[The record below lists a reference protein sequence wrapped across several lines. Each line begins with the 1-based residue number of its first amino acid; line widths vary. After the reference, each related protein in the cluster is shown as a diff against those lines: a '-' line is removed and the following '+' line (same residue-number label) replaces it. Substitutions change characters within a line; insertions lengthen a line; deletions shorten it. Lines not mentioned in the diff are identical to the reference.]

1 LHSEDRYPLLKSYID
16 GKEETDGLKS
26 FILYAVLFTLL
37 CTVSN
42 AFAET
47 APKYKRSIEN
57 YTVPDVVLVN
67 QKGEKIKLKSYLTSD
82 KPVVVDFIYGTC
94 TTICPVL
101 SAGFTNLQ
109 NKLGQDA
116 AKVQLISVTIDP
128 EYDTPAV
135 MKDYLKR
142 FRAKPGW
149 DFLTGSRENI
159 DRVMRAFN
167 AYVPNKMAHYPL
179 TLLKAP
185 NSDQWVR
192 IYGMVG
198 MSVLMT
204 EYKELGGK

>member
-1 LHSEDRYPLLKSYID
+1 MTKKQNLILIMFIMFICIFAAEQAFSEAK
-16 GKEETDGLKS
+16 
-26 FILYAVLFTLL
+26 
-37 CTVSN
+37 
-42 AFAET
+42 
-47 APKYKRSIEN
+47 PKYRRSVEK
-57 YTVPDVVLVN
+57 YTVPDVTLVN
-67 QKGEKIKLKSYLTSD
+67 QDGKKVKLLSLINSG
-82 KPVVVDFIYGTC
+82 KPVMLDFIYGTC

-116 AKVQLISVTIDP
+116 QQKVQLISITIDP

-149 DFLTGSRENI
+149 DFLTGSREDI
-159 DRVMRAFN
+159 DRVMRAFD

>member
-1 LHSEDRYPLLKSYID
+1 MTGRQH
-16 GKEETDGLKS
+16 
-26 FILYAVLFTLL
+26 FIFIVCITLIFIFAGGP
-37 CTVSN
+37 
-42 AFAET
+42 AFGAQKPGYRRTIE
-47 APKYKRSIEN
+47 KY
-57 YTVPDVVLVN
+57 TPPDVTLVN
-67 QKGEKIKLKSYLTSD
+67 QDGKKVNLVSLINSG
-82 KPVVVDFIYGTC
+82 KPVMLDFIYGTC

-116 AKVQLISVTIDP
+116 AKVQLISITIDP

-149 DFLTGSRENI
+149 NFLTGSRENI

-167 AYVPNKMAHYPL
+167 AYVPNKMAHYPI

-185 NSDQWVR
+185 DSDQWVR
-192 IYGMVG
+192 IYGLVG
-198 MSVLMT
+198 MSVLME
-204 EYKELGGK
+204 EYRMLGGK

>member
-1 LHSEDRYPLLKSYID
+1 MTIKQH
-16 GKEETDGLKS
+16 
-26 FILYAVLFTLL
+26 FILTVVITLIFAAVP
-37 CTVSN
+37 
-42 AFAET
+42 AFSASK
-47 APKYKRSIEN
+47 PGYKR
-57 YTVPDVVLVN
+57 TVEKYSAPDVFLVN
-67 QKGEKIKLKSYLTSD
+67 QDGRKVKLASLINSG
-82 KPVVVDFIYGTC
+82 KPVMLDFIYGTC

-116 AKVQLISVTIDP
+116 ANVQLISITIDP

-149 DFLTGSRENI
+149 DFLTGSREDI

>member
-1 LHSEDRYPLLKSYID
+1 MTGRHRVLYIVFIMLICIIAAEQAFSESK
-16 GKEETDGLKS
+16 
-26 FILYAVLFTLL
+26 
-37 CTVSN
+37 
-42 AFAET
+42 
-47 APKYKRSIEN
+47 PKYRRSVEK
-57 YTVPDVVLVN
+57 YSVPDVTLVN
-67 QKGEKIKLKSYLTSD
+67 QDGKKVKLAALINSG
-82 KPVVVDFIYGTC
+82 KPVMLDFIYGTC

-116 AKVQLISVTIDP
+116 ANVQLISITIDP
-128 EYDTPAV
+128 EYDTPTV

-149 DFLTGSRENI
+149 DFLTGSREDIN
-159 DRVMRAFN
+159 RVMRAFD

-198 MSVLMT
+198 MSVLLE
-204 EYKELGGK
+204 EYRKLGGK

>member
-1 LHSEDRYPLLKSYID
+1 MGIMLICVFAA
-16 GKEETDGLKS
+16 GTS
-26 FILYAVLFTLL
+26 FGE
-37 CTVSN
+37 SK
-42 AFAET
+42 
-47 APKYKRSIEN
+47 PRYKRSIEK
-57 YTVPDVVLVN
+57 YAVPDVTLVN
-67 QKGEKIKLKSYLTSD
+67 QDGRKVRLLSLINSG
-82 KPVVVDFIYGTC
+82 KPVMLDFIYGTC

-149 DFLTGSRENI
+149 DFLTGSREDI

-179 TLLKAP
+179 TLLKAS

-204 EYKELGGK
+204 EYAELNRK

>member
-1 LHSEDRYPLLKSYID
+1 MLICVVTAERAFSESK
-16 GKEETDGLKS
+16 
-26 FILYAVLFTLL
+26 
-37 CTVSN
+37 
-42 AFAET
+42 
-47 APKYKRSIEN
+47 PKYRRSVEK
-57 YTVPDVVLVN
+57 YTVPDVTLVN
-67 QKGEKIKLKSYLTSD
+67 QDGKKVKLLSLINSG
-82 KPVVVDFIYGTC
+82 KPVMLDFIYGTC

-109 NKLGQDA
+109 VKFGQDA
-116 AKVQLISVTIDP
+116 QHKVQLISVTIDP
-128 EYDTPAV
+128 EYDTPAI

-149 DFLTGSRENI
+149 DFLTGSREDI
-159 DRVMRAFN
+159 DRVMRAFD

-185 NSDQWVR
+185 NSDHWVR

-204 EYKELGGK
+204 EYAELTRK

>member
-1 LHSEDRYPLLKSYID
+1 MTRKRQFFFMICCALILNFAA
-16 GKEETDGLKS
+16 GL
-26 FILYAVLFTLL
+26 
-37 CTVSN
+37 
-42 AFAET
+42 AFS
-47 APKYKRSIEN
+47 APKPSYRRSVEK
-57 YTVPDVVLVN
+57 YTVPDVTLVN
-67 QKGEKIKLKSYLTSD
+67 QDGKKVKLLSLINSG
-82 KPVVVDFIYGTC
+82 KPVMLDFIYGTC

-109 NKLGQDA
+109 SKLGQDA
-116 AKVQLISVTIDP
+116 PHKVQLISVTIDP
-128 EYDTPAV
+128 EYDTPAI

-149 DFLTGSRENI
+149 DFLTGSREDI
-159 DRVMRAFN
+159 DRVMRAFD

-179 TLLKAP
+179 TLLRAP

>member
-1 LHSEDRYPLLKSYID
+1 MTKRQH
-16 GKEETDGLKS
+16 
-26 FILYAVLFTLL
+26 FILIFFIALIFIFASGL
-37 CTVSN
+37 
-42 AFAET
+42 AFSESK
-47 APKYKRSIEN
+47 PKYRRSVEK
-57 YTVPDVVLVN
+57 YTVPDVTLVN
-67 QKGEKIKLKSYLTSD
+67 QDGKKVKLLSLINSG
-82 KPVVVDFIYGTC
+82 KPVMLDFIYGTC

-109 NKLGQDA
+109 SKFGQDA
-116 AKVQLISVTIDP
+116 QHKVQLISVTIDP
-128 EYDTPAV
+128 EYDTPAI

-149 DFLTGSRENI
+149 DFLTGSREDI
-159 DRVMRAFN
+159 DRVMRAFD

-185 NSDQWVR
+185 NSEQWVR

-204 EYKELGGK
+204 EYAELTRK

>member
-1 LHSEDRYPLLKSYID
+1 MTGRQH
-16 GKEETDGLKS
+16 
-26 FILYAVLFTLL
+26 FIFIVCIALILIFATEP
-37 CTVSN
+37 
-42 AFAET
+42 AFCESK
-47 APKYKRSIEN
+47 PKYKRSIEK
-57 YTVPDVVLVN
+57 YAVPDVTLVN
-67 QKGEKIKLKSYLTSD
+67 QDGKKVKLVSLINSG
-82 KPVVVDFIYGTC
+82 KPVMLDFIYGTC

-109 NKLGQDA
+109 NRLGQDA

-149 DFLTGSRENI
+149 DFLTGSREDI

>member
-1 LHSEDRYPLLKSYID
+1 MTKKQNIILIMVVTLICIFVAERAAFSESKP
-16 GKEETDGLKS
+16 T
-26 FILYAVLFTLL
+26 
-37 CTVSN
+37 
-42 AFAET
+42 
-47 APKYKRSIEN
+47 YKRSIEK
-57 YTVPDVVLVN
+57 YAVPDVTLVN
-67 QKGEKIKLKSYLTSD
+67 QDGKKVKLVSLINSG
-82 KPVVVDFIYGTC
+82 KPVMLDFIYGTC

-109 NKLGQDA
+109 NRLGQDA

>member
-1 LHSEDRYPLLKSYID
+1 MIIKQH
-16 GKEETDGLKS
+16 
-26 FILYAVLFTLL
+26 FILTVVFTLIFAAAP
-37 CTVSN
+37 
-42 AFAET
+42 AFSASK
-47 APKYKRSIEN
+47 PGYKR
-57 YTVPDVVLVN
+57 TVEKYSAPDVLLVN
-67 QKGEKIKLKSYLTSD
+67 QDGKKVKLNSLINSG
-82 KPVVVDFIYGTC
+82 KPVMLDFIYGTC

-116 AKVQLISVTIDP
+116 ANVQLISITIDP
-128 EYDTPAV
+128 EYDTPTV

-149 DFLTGSRENI
+149 DFLTGSREDIN
-159 DRVMRAFN
+159 RVMRAFD

-198 MSVLMT
+198 MSVLLE
-204 EYKELGGK
+204 EYRKLGGK

>member
-1 LHSEDRYPLLKSYID
+1 MTKKQNLILIM
-16 GKEETDGLKS
+16 
-26 FILYAVLFTLL
+26 FIVAICIFATEP
-37 CTVSN
+37 
-42 AFAET
+42 AFCESK
-47 APKYKRSIEN
+47 PKYRRTVEK
-57 YTVPDVVLVN
+57 YTVPDVTLVN
-67 QKGEKIKLKSYLTSD
+67 QDGKKVKLLSLINSG
-82 KPVVVDFIYGTC
+82 KPVMLDFIYGTC

-109 NKLGQDA
+109 NKLGPDVST
-116 AKVQLISVTIDP
+116 VQLISITIDP

-135 MKDYLKR
+135 MKDYLRR

-159 DRVMRAFN
+159 DRVMRAFD

-185 NSDQWVR
+185 NTDQWVR

-198 MSVLMT
+198 MSVLME
-204 EYKELGGK
+204 EYRKIIGK

>member
-1 LHSEDRYPLLKSYID
+1 MTKKQNLILIM
-16 GKEETDGLKS
+16 
-26 FILYAVLFTLL
+26 FIMLICSITAEQ
-37 CTVSN
+37 
-42 AFAET
+42 AFSDAK
-47 APKYKRSIEN
+47 PKYRRSVEK
-57 YTVPDVVLVN
+57 YTVPDVTLVN
-67 QKGEKIKLKSYLTSD
+67 QEGKKVKLLSLINSG
-82 KPVVVDFIYGTC
+82 KPVMLDFIYGTC

-109 NKLGQDA
+109 SKFGQDA
-116 AKVQLISVTIDP
+116 QHKVQLISVTIDP
-128 EYDTPAV
+128 EYDTPAI

-149 DFLTGSRENI
+149 DFLTGSREDI

-167 AYVPNKMAHYPL
+167 AYVPNKMSHYPL

-185 NSDQWVR
+185 NSDHWIR

-204 EYKELGGK
+204 E